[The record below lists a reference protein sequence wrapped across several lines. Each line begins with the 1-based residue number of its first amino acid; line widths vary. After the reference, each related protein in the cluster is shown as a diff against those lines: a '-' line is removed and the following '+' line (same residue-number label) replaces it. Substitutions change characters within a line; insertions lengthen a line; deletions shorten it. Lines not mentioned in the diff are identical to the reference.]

1 MLDQWQTVIPQWL
14 DLIWL
19 PIGWFIVGKAYRLK
33 TLAFIVTC
41 LLTLRTQVELMDS
54 IAHPFGFTGMMHA
67 DALTRGMI
75 VYSVI
80 IALFLLLAHFSP
92 NTKPIVFFSVSLT
105 FYVAA
110 FCVSMIVMLV

>member
-1 MLDQWQTVIPQWL
+1 MSLSWQDFILQWF

-19 PIGWFIVGKAYRLK
+19 PIGWFVVHKPHRLK
-33 TLAFIVTC
+33 TMAFIITC
-41 LLTLRTQVELMDS
+41 LLTLRTQVELMGS
-54 IAHPFGFTGMMHA
+54 IDHPFGFTGLMHS

-80 IALFLLLAHFSP
+80 IALFLLLAFFSP

-105 FYVAA
+105 IYVLA
-110 FCVSMIVMLV
+110 FCVSMGVMLI